1 VNRFVGIRALFYL
14 GSANESL
21 LSEFPGEL
29 QSRTYIAGRAF
40 VRALLGR
47 CDDALALRARFAGIE
62 RDDDFTAMV
71 SLTLLLEVSIHC
83 RDTAT
88 AEALLARMAH
98 LANCL
103 DTGCL
108 VSYGRLLGNA
118 AFLLGRPAQARE
130 AYEQALVVCQ
140 KARFR
145 PELALIRLDLAELL
159 LSNYPAEKVH
169 SEHLLQT
176 ATAEFEAMHMQP
188 SLTRALRLA
197 GRTAPPS
204 AAAQPD
210 TALPD
215 SPEPLTDREREVA
228 MLLAQGMSNR
238 EIAAAL
244 VISESTAE
252 VHVKHILSKLGLRS
266 RAQVAALAARRDI

>member
-1 VNRFVGIRALFYL
+1 
-14 GSANESL
+14 
-21 LSEFPGEL
+21 
-29 QSRTYIAGRAF
+29 
-40 VRALLGR
+40 LLGR
-47 CDDALALRARFAGIE
+47 CDEALALRARFAGIE
-62 RDDDFTAMV
+62 RDDDATAMMY
-71 SLTLLLEVSIHC
+71 LTFLLEVSIHC

-88 AEALLARMAH
+88 AEALLARMSH
-98 LANCL
+98 LANRL
-103 DTGCL
+103 DALCL

-145 PELALIRLDLAELL
+145 PELALIRLDLSELL
-159 LSNYPAEKVH
+159 LSNYPAEK
-169 SEHLLQT
+169 SQADDPLQT

-188 SLTRALRLA
+188 SFTRARGLA
-197 GRTAPPS
+197 GRATPPS
-204 AAAQPD
+204 AAARPD
-210 TALPD
+210 TALPH

-228 MLLAQGMSNR
+228 NLLAQGMSNR
-238 EIAAAL
+238 EIAATL

-266 RAQVAALAARRDI
+266 RSQVAAWAARRDLPT